1 MMVHPLH
8 MSFEIGPYHVEAMIN
23 HSSYT
28 WTYKDSSGSGFSHS
42 DFHNT
47 ITVEELIKEVH
58 NYIYPWARR

>member
-1 MMVHPLH
+1 MMVYPLH

-23 HSSYT
+23 RSTYT

-58 NYIYPWARR
+58 NHIYPWARQ